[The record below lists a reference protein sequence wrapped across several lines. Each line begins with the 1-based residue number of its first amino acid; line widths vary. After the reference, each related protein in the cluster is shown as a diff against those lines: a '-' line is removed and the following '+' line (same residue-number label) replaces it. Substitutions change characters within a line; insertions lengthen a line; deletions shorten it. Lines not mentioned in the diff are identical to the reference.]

1 MTQFKSTAV
10 LPYVK
15 DAPEPLRRCP
25 QQQGIRAVFKFDA
38 TLRSHLVRPK
48 ETVNPPRQESVVY
61 RIPCECSKIYIGETG
76 RPMPERM
83 KEHERDTRLVRTQ
96 TCTVSE
102 HANKNGHHPLW
113 NKVKFVDR
121 DSHWSTRGV
130 KEAIRIILHPDNINR
145 DKGIEIPEA
154 WIPTIKKHNGR
165 PVRQQTAEGTTW
177 SQTFRETRTH
187 RNNGDRN
194 PPIILDRRDTN
205 GNA

>member
-1 MTQFKSTAV
+1 MTFLYQPPANFPEPIYTFLSRTRQESISFETFCTKKVTKTINSSPSKEPVTQFKSTAV

-102 HANKNGHHPLW
+102 HANKTGHHPLW
-113 NKVKFVDR
+113 NKVKVC
-121 DSHWSTRGV
+121 
-130 KEAIRIILHPDNINR
+130 
-145 DKGIEIPEA
+145 
-154 WIPTIKKHNGR
+154 
-165 PVRQQTAEGTTW
+165 
-177 SQTFRETRTH
+177 
-187 RNNGDRN
+187 
-194 PPIILDRRDTN
+194 
-205 GNA
+205 